1 MRGVLLTKDD
11 DNFGVEV
18 VELTEDD
25 LPEGD
30 VLVAVEYS
38 TLNYKDALAI
48 TDSSPIVRKWPMV
61 PGVDFAGTVL
71 SCADDSRKVGDRVV
85 LNGWDVG
92 EKHWGGLA
100 ERARVSSEWL
110 TAIPDAFSTYQAAAI
125 GTAGYTAMLSVLE
138 LEEHGVV
145 PSSGPVLVTGAA
157 GGVGSVAVA
166 ILAKLGYEVIACSGR
181 IDTEG
186 EYLTGLGASELL
198 DRAELAEPSSR
209 PLAKARWTGAVDVAG
224 SHTLANV
231 LAATQPKG
239 CVAACG
245 LAHGMDLETS
255 VAPLILRGVT
265 LAGVDSVHESPER
278 RDLAWER
285 LASDLDT
292 SKLDEMI
299 TEIPLD
305 GVIDAAADILAG
317 TVRGRIVVDVGALG
331 ESS

>member
-1 MRGVLLTKDD
+1 MRGVLLTSDE
-11 DNFGVEV
+11 DNFQAEV
-18 VELTEDD
+18 VDLTEDD

-48 TDSSPIVRKWPMV
+48 TNTSPIVRNWPMV

-71 SCADDSRKVGDRVV
+71 SCVDDSWKVGDRVV
-85 LNGWDVG
+85 LSGWDVG
-92 EKHWGGLA
+92 EKHWGGLT
-100 ERARVSSEWL
+100 ERARVSSDWL

-125 GTAGYTAMLSVLE
+125 GTAGYTAMLCILE

-145 PSSGPVLVTGAA
+145 PNSGPVLVTGAA

-166 ILAKLGYEVIACSGR
+166 VLADLGYEVIASSGR
-181 IDTEG
+181 VDTEA
-186 EYLTGLGASELL
+186 EYLTGLGATELL
-198 DRAELAEPSSR
+198 DRSELSEPASR
-209 PLAKARWTGAVDVAG
+209 PLAKARWAGAVDVAG
-224 SHTLANV
+224 SHTLANI

-265 LAGVDSVHESPER
+265 LAGVNSVHESPER
-278 RDLAWER
+278 RDAAWER
-285 LASDLDT
+285 LATDLKTD
-292 SKLDEMI
+292 KLDAMI
-299 TEIPLD
+299 TEIALD

-317 TVRGRIVVDVGALG
+317 SVRGRIVVDVGA
-331 ESS
+331 

>member
-1 MRGVLLTKDD
+1 MRGVLLTSDE
-11 DNFGVEV
+11 DNFQAEV
-18 VELTEDD
+18 VDLTEDD

-48 TDSSPIVRKWPMV
+48 TNTSPIVRKWPMV

-71 SCADDSRKVGDRVV
+71 SCADDSWKVGDRVV

-100 ERARVSSEWL
+100 ERARVASDWL

-125 GTAGYTAMLSVLE
+125 GTAGYTAMLSILE
-138 LEEHGVV
+138 LEEHGVL
-145 PSSGPVLVTGAA
+145 PNSGPVLVTGAA

-166 ILAKLGYEVIACSGR
+166 VLADLGYEVIASSGR
-181 IDTEG
+181 VDTEA
-186 EYLTGLGASELL
+186 EYLTGLGATELL
-198 DRAELAEPSSR
+198 DRSELSEPASR
-209 PLAKARWTGAVDVAG
+209 PLAKARWAGAVDVAG
-224 SHTLANV
+224 SHTLANI
-231 LAATQPKG
+231 LAATQPLG
-239 CVAACG
+239 WVAACG

-265 LAGVDSVHESPER
+265 LAGVNSVHESPER
-278 RDLAWER
+278 RDAAWER
-285 LASDLDT
+285 LATDLKTD
-292 SKLDEMI
+292 KLDAMI
-299 TEIPLD
+299 TEIALD

-317 TVRGRIVVDVGALG
+317 SVRGRIVVDVGA
-331 ESS
+331 